1 MKFGDKLIKISKGK
15 YEDFYINYGFLED
28 FVKDYNVS
36 FELFKDAV
44 DIELKKLNAFVCTMQ
59 THPTFSKREL
69 LTYIL

>member
-15 YEDFYINYGFLED
+15 YEDFYIDYGFLED

-44 DIELKKLNAFVCTMQ
+44 DIELKNLMRLFAQCRRILHSQNANC
-59 THPTFSKREL
+59 
-69 LTYIL
+69 